1 MKILIT
7 GSNGLLGQKLVALLR
22 QQAGVA
28 IIATSRGAN
37 KLARLY
43 PDLSYATLDVTD
55 RGLKLV
61 ELAPGVAVE
70 EMVRKT
76 GAPVD
81 TSALR

>member
-1 MKILIT
+1 MDEHEKIVRH
-7 GSNGLLGQKLVALLR
+7 GERRREDQALAADVR
-22 QQAGVA
+22 DSVERDERYQQ
-28 IIATSRGAN
+28 
-37 KLARLY
+37 
-43 PDLSYATLDVTD
+43 
-55 RGLKLV
+55 LV